1 MKSYYRLMLGKGSK
15 HAAECFAGNFVG
27 VDFGIAEDL
36 SGKLPEEWRAF
47 NRKYIPVYLVNR
59 PEKTK
64 IAAGLACGFLWTVA
78 RGIAKGNIVLCPDET
93 GAYRV
98 GEVTGDYFY
107 APDHPLPHRRPVQWS
122 SLTIDRTSMSEPLRI
137 ATGYTGTVCNIS
149 THRDEIEKLI
159 GGLSAPKIIVTDET
173 VEDASAFAMEKHLED
188 FLVQNWAQ
196 TELGKEYDIYQED
209 GESVGQQYATDT
221 GPLDILAVSKDKK
234 RLLVVELKKG
244 RASDT
249 VVGQVLRY
257 MGYVKEELAEDGQ
270 EVRGA
275 IIALEDDQRIR
286 RALAMVPSVV
296 FYRYQ
301 ISFKLVK
308 A

>member
-1 MKSYYRLMLGKGSK
+1 MKSYYRVMLGKGSS
-15 HAAECFAGNFVG
+15 HAAECLAGNFIG
-27 VDFGIAEDL
+27 AGFGIAEDL
-36 SGKLPEEWRAF
+36 TGKLPDEWRSF
-47 NRKYIPVYLVNR
+47 NQKYIPVFLSTH
-59 PEKTK
+59 PGKSK
-64 IAAGLACGFLWTVA
+64 IAAGLSCGFLWTVA
-78 RGIAKGNIVLCPDET
+78 RGIATGDVVLCPDGT

-98 GEVTGDYFY
+98 GEVTGDYYY
-107 APDHPLPHRRPVQWS
+107 APGHPLPHRRPVHW
-122 SLTIDRTSMSEPLRI
+122 LAPTIDRAAMSEALRNS
-137 ATGYTGTVCNIS
+137 TGSIGTVCNI
-149 THRDEIEKLI
+149 TGYREEIEKLI
-159 GGLSAPKIIVTDET
+159 GGLSGPKIIVTDET

-196 TELGKEYDIYQED
+196 TELGKDYDVYEED
-209 GESVGQQYATDT
+209 GERVGQQYATDT

-270 EVRGA
+270 EVRGV

-286 RALAMVPSVV
+286 RALTMVPSVV